1 MSSSTEVP
9 KPARVQM
16 MVYAVAFFTSSQFL
30 MLSVVMPLWAL
41 SLGATPLMLG
51 LIISSRQILVVVL
64 SIHGGALLDRFGP
77 RVVIVITCLSGAVL
91 LAIYPW
97 SPIIWVTVIL
107 QLVSGWFEV
116 TSWIGTQAL
125 VARLLGGAPLYAGR
139 MTAVARV
146 GGFCGPILAGLAW
159 ARLGPVWGFS
169 FIAAWTFIGAVVACF
184 LPPTPPVSEAP
195 SVKVE
200 TAPLP
205 APGAPETMSLETARP
220 KAERRSVL
228 PSFADYA
235 TTFRLLGLPAVALV
249 VCCTFMRQAGSGVQ
263 SSFYGVWLNQI
274 GFDAAAIGLLI
285 GISNGVSA
293 FAALSVGW
301 ATRYC
306 AAHWLL
312 IGMTILAIAGIA
324 ITPVLGTFI
333 ALAIAMGLRGLGQG
347 YNFPLMLS
355 ISTQAVGQHLQG
367 RVVALRIS
375 FNKFGG
381 AMVPFI
387 MGAIAEVTSIE
398 FAFYLIGSIGI
409 VALMGL
415 GVWAG
420 LSPAFKNTVR
430 ND

>member
-1 MSSSTEVP
+1 
-9 KPARVQM
+9 
-16 MVYAVAFFTSSQFL
+16 

-41 SLGATPLMLG
+41 SLGATPLMIG
-51 LIISSRQILVVVL
+51 IIISSRQILVVAL

-77 RVVIVITCLSGAVL
+77 RVVIVIMCLSGAVL

-107 QLVSGWFEV
+107 QLGSGWCEV

-139 MTAVARV
+139 MTAMARV
-146 GGFCGPILAGLAW
+146 GGFCGPILAGLVW
-159 ARLGPVWGFS
+159 AKFGPVWGFS
-169 FIAAWTFIGAVVACF
+169 FISIWTLIGGAVAWF
-184 LPPTPPVSEAP
+184 LPPTPAVAEVLSTKAD
-195 SVKVE
+195 
-200 TAPLP
+200 AIPLP
-205 APGAPETMSLETARP
+205 APGAPETMPLQAAEP
-220 KAERRSVL
+220 KAERKSVL

-274 GFDAAAIGLLI
+274 GFDAAAIGWLI

-301 ATRYC
+301 ASRYC
-306 AAHWLL
+306 ATHWLL

-324 ITPVLGTFI
+324 ITPVLGTFV
-333 ALAIAMGLRGLGQG
+333 ALAVAMGLRGLGQG

-387 MGAIAEVTSIE
+387 MGAVAEVTSIE
-398 FAFYLIGSIGI
+398 FSFYLIGGIGI
-409 VALMGL
+409 IALVGL
-415 GVWAG
+415 GIWAG
-420 LSPAFKNTVR
+420 LSPAFKNSVR
-430 ND
+430 NG

>member
-1 MSSSTEVP
+1 VSSPIEAA
-9 KPARVQM
+9 KPAGVQWL
-16 MVYAVAFFTSSQFL
+16 VYAVAFFTSSQFL

-41 SLGATPLMLG
+41 SLGATPLMIG
-51 LIISSRQILVVVL
+51 IIISSRQILVVAL

-77 RVVIVITCLSGAVL
+77 RMMIVIMCFFGAFL
-91 LAIYPW
+91 LALYPW

-125 VARLLGGAPLYAGR
+125 LARLLGSTPLYAGR

-146 GGFCGPILAGLAW
+146 GGFCGPILAGLVW

-169 FIAAWTFIGAVVACF
+169 FIAVWTFMGAVVAWF
-184 LPPTPPVSEAP
+184 LPPTPPVAETP
-195 SVKVE
+195 SVKEEAV
-200 TAPLP
+200 PLL
-205 APGAPETMSLETARP
+205 APGAPETVAPETAR
-220 KAERRSVL
+220 KSVL

-301 ATRYC
+301 ASRYC
-306 AAHWLL
+306 ATHWLL

-381 AMVPFI
+381 AIVPFI

-409 VALMGL
+409 VALVGL
-415 GVWAG
+415 GIWAG
-420 LSPAFKNTVR
+420 LSPAFKNSTR
-430 ND
+430 DA